1 MFDKIKITKGF
12 LSDIQKQK
20 QEYLLEVNRLEKM
33 ILQELEQ
40 ILSES
45 MNKNILKQDNLI
57 TSI

>member
-20 QEYLLEVNRLEKM
+20 QEYLLEVKRIEKM

-40 ILSES
+40 ILYES
-45 MNKNILKQDNLI
+45 MNKKILKQDNTI